1 MLTIMNLSLE
11 VTRNCNFRCSHCL
24 KGEPENKNLDFNV
37 LGKIFKPGV
46 AIESLQFTGGEVFLV
61 PDVLHKIINFIINSE
76 ALISQVSIV
85 TNGTCYTKGIE
96 ADLEKLGKYVN
107 RCNLMM
113 DEDVNPTP
121 IILELSVDQ
130 YHIQQLDYIKSTN
143 KELFDKYWKN
153 LQLLKKTK
161 LFLDA
166 RNITQIFDKGRA
178 KDLNITK
185 YQPVAAKML
194 FTSGSFWTEKLMHVT
209 AIDIHVDGK
218 VKNTKDNILNKDIED
233 IITDNGIRCEDDDEL
248 LKFYEENIHEMLHPK
263 LSKKI

>member
-1 MLTIMNLSLE
+1 
-11 VTRNCNFRCSHCL
+11 
-24 KGEPENKNLDFNV
+24 
-37 LGKIFKPGV
+37 
-46 AIESLQFTGGEVFLV
+46 
-61 PDVLHKIINFIINSE
+61 
-76 ALISQVSIV
+76 
-85 TNGTCYTKGIE
+85 
-96 ADLEKLGKYVN
+96 
-107 RCNLMM
+107 MM

-153 LQLLKKTK
+153 LQLLKKSK
-161 LFLDA
+161 LFLDV

-209 AIDIHVDGK
+209 AIDIHVDGT

-248 LKFYEENIHEMLHPK
+248 LKFYEENIHEMLRPK